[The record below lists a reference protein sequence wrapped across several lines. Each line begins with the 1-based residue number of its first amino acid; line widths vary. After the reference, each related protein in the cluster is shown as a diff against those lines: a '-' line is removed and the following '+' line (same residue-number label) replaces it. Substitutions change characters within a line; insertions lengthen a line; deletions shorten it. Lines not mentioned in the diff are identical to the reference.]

1 MEKYNRYYKIALFLI
16 NTDGLEIEYRDPEI
30 SIVDLRRL
38 KDMNRKSSLKEEK
51 RMTNRHVK

>member
-16 NTDGLEIEYRDPEI
+16 HTDGLEIEYRDPEI

-51 RMTNRHVK
+51 